1 MVLICLVL
9 LFIMSGVQSYD
20 TNKKIRERDNNPY
33 NTVKSD
39 RWKREHGLL

>member
-1 MVLICLVL
+1 MI
-9 LFIMSGVQSYD
+9 LFYIIVALMIMGVENHNTS
-20 TNKKIRERDNNPY
+20 KRIRERDNNPY